1 VAVVR
6 LPRISNATDAEALA
20 CEPGVAVRYVTEPS
34 RLTDVDLVV
43 LPGTRAT
50 VADLAWLR
58 RTGLADAVRAH
69 AEAGR
74 PVLGICGGYQ
84 MLGRRILDPYG
95 VEGGDAEG
103 LGLLDL
109 EVVFD
114 VEKHLANP
122 VGTAWGEPVHGYEIH
137 YGRVARSGDPE
148 LVDDEGSDNGTVL
161 GTHWHGLLE
170 NDGFRRALL
179 RRVAA
184 DAGRDG
190 FTAAPDT
197 AFAAE
202 RAAQLDLLGDLVTAH
217 LDTAALEHV
226 IGHGAPADLPV
237 ITSGL
242 AVSR

>member
-1 VAVVR
+1 
-6 LPRISNATDAEALA
+6 
-20 CEPGVAVRYVTEPS
+20 
-34 RLTDVDLVV
+34 
-43 LPGTRAT
+43 
-50 VADLAWLR
+50 
-58 RTGLADAVRAH
+58 
-69 AEAGR
+69 
-74 PVLGICGGYQ
+74 VLGICGGYQ

-202 RAAQLDLLGDLVTAH
+202 RAAQLDLLGDLVAAH